1 MEKEKELGNLKEL
14 NKTEYEFLCDELLL
28 NELEQKI
35 LLMRI
40 KNNSIIE
47 MSMENHI
54 STTKVSKIIKK
65 IKNHKVY
72 LLKT

>member
-28 NELEQKI
+28 NELEKKI

-40 KNNSIIE
+40 KNSSIIE

-65 IKNHKVY
+65 IKNKIARMG
-72 LLKT
+72 L

>member
-14 NKTEYEFLCDELLL
+14 NKSEYEFLCDELLL

-35 LLMRI
+35 LLMKI
-40 KNNSIIE
+40 KNKSIIE

-65 IKNHKVY
+65 IKNKIARMG
-72 LLKT
+72 L

>member
-1 MEKEKELGNLKEL
+1 MGKGKELGNLKEL
-14 NKTEYEFLCDELLL
+14 NKSEYEFLCDELLL

-40 KNNSIIE
+40 KNKSIIE

-54 STTKVSKIIKK
+54 STAKVSKIIKK
-65 IKNHKVY
+65 IKNKIARMG
-72 LLKT
+72 L

>member
-1 MEKEKELGNLKEL
+1 MGKGKELGNLKEL
-14 NKTEYEFLCDELLL
+14 NKSEYEFLCDELLL
-28 NELEQKI
+28 DELEQKI

-40 KNNSIIE
+40 KNKSIIE

-65 IKNHKVY
+65 IKNKIARMG
-72 LLKT
+72 L

>member
-1 MEKEKELGNLKEL
+1 MGKEKELGNLKEL
-14 NKTEYEFLCDELLL
+14 NKSEYEFLCDELLL

-40 KNNSIIE
+40 KNKSIIE

-65 IKNHKVY
+65 IKNKIARMG
-72 LLKT
+72 L

>member
-1 MEKEKELGNLKEL
+1 MGKEKELGNLKEL
-14 NKTEYEFLCDELLL
+14 NKSEYEFLCDELLL
-28 NELEQKI
+28 DELEQKI

-40 KNNSIIE
+40 KNKSIVE

-65 IKNHKVY
+65 IKNKIARMG
-72 LLKT
+72 L

>member
-1 MEKEKELGNLKEL
+1 MEKGKELGNLKEL
-14 NKTEYEFLCDELLL
+14 NKSEYEFLCDELLL

-40 KNNSIIE
+40 KNKSIIE

-65 IKNHKVY
+65 IKNKIARMG
-72 LLKT
+72 L

>member
-65 IKNHKVY
+65 IKNKIARMG
-72 LLKT
+72 L

>member
-1 MEKEKELGNLKEL
+1 MGKGKELGNLKEL
-14 NKTEYEFLCDELLL
+14 NKSEYEFLCDELLL

-40 KNNSIIE
+40 KNKSIIE

-65 IKNHKVY
+65 IKNKIARMG
-72 LLKT
+72 L

>member
-1 MEKEKELGNLKEL
+1 MGKEKELGNLKEL
-14 NKTEYEFLCDELLL
+14 NKSEYEFLCDELLL
-28 NELEQKI
+28 DELEQKI

-40 KNNSIIE
+40 KNKSIIE

-65 IKNHKVY
+65 IKNKIARMG
-72 LLKT
+72 L

>member
-14 NKTEYEFLCDELLL
+14 NKSEYEFLCDELLL
-28 NELEQKI
+28 DELEQKI

-40 KNNSIIE
+40 KNKSIIE

-65 IKNHKVY
+65 IKNKIARMG
-72 LLKT
+72 L

>member
-1 MEKEKELGNLKEL
+1 MVKGKELGNLKEL
-14 NKTEYEFLCDELLL
+14 NKSEYEFLCDELLL
-28 NELEQKI
+28 DELEQKI

-65 IKNHKVY
+65 IKNKIARMG
-72 LLKT
+72 

>member
-1 MEKEKELGNLKEL
+1 MEKGKELGNLKEL
-14 NKTEYEFLCDELLL
+14 NKSEYEFLCEELLL

-40 KNNSIIE
+40 KNKSIIE

-65 IKNHKVY
+65 IKNKIARMG
-72 LLKT
+72 L

>member
-1 MEKEKELGNLKEL
+1 MEKGKELENLKEL
-14 NKTEYEFLCDELLL
+14 NKSEYEFLCDELLL

-40 KNNSIIE
+40 KNKSIIE

-65 IKNHKVY
+65 IKNKIARMG
-72 LLKT
+72 L

>member
-1 MEKEKELGNLKEL
+1 MEKGKELGNLKEL
-14 NKTEYEFLCDELLL
+14 NKSEYEFLCDELLL

-40 KNNSIIE
+40 KNKSIIE

-54 STTKVSKIIKK
+54 STTKVSKIIRK
-65 IKNHKVY
+65 IKNKITRMG
-72 LLKT
+72 L

>member
-1 MEKEKELGNLKEL
+1 MEKGKELENLKEL
-14 NKTEYEFLCDELLL
+14 NKSEYEFLCDELLL
-28 NELEQKI
+28 DELEQKI

-40 KNNSIIE
+40 KNKSIIE

-65 IKNHKVY
+65 IKNKIARMG
-72 LLKT
+72 L

>member
-14 NKTEYEFLCDELLL
+14 NKSEYEFLCDELLL

-35 LLMRI
+35 LLIRI
-40 KNNSIIE
+40 KNKSIIE

-65 IKNHKVY
+65 IKNKIARMG
-72 LLKT
+72 L

>member
-14 NKTEYEFLCDELLL
+14 NKSEYEFLCDELLL

-40 KNNSIIE
+40 KNKSIIE

-54 STTKVSKIIKK
+54 STTKVSKIIKR
-65 IKNHKVY
+65 IKNKIARMG
-72 LLKT
+72 L

>member
-1 MEKEKELGNLKEL
+1 MGKEKELGNLKEL
-14 NKTEYEFLCDELLL
+14 NKSEYEFLCDELLL

-40 KNNSIIE
+40 KNKSIIE

-65 IKNHKVY
+65 IKNKITRMG
-72 LLKT
+72 L

>member
-1 MEKEKELGNLKEL
+1 MEKGKELGNLKEL
-14 NKTEYEFLCDELLL
+14 NKSEYEFLCEELLL

-40 KNNSIIE
+40 KNKSIIE

-65 IKNHKVY
+65 IKNKITRMG
-72 LLKT
+72 L

>member
-1 MEKEKELGNLKEL
+1 MGKEKELGNLKEL
-14 NKTEYEFLCDELLL
+14 NKSEYEFLCDELLL

-40 KNNSIIE
+40 KNKSIIE

-54 STTKVSKIIKK
+54 STAKVSKIIKK
-65 IKNHKVY
+65 IKNKIARMG
-72 LLKT
+72 L

>member
-14 NKTEYEFLCDELLL
+14 NKSEYEFLCDELLL

-40 KNNSIIE
+40 KNKSIIE

-65 IKNHKVY
+65 IKNKIARMG
-72 LLKT
+72 L

>member
-1 MEKEKELGNLKEL
+1 MEKGKELGNLKEL
-14 NKTEYEFLCDELLL
+14 NKSEYKFLCDELLL

-40 KNNSIIE
+40 KNKSIIE

-65 IKNHKVY
+65 IKNKITRMG
-72 LLKT
+72 L

>member
-1 MEKEKELGNLKEL
+1 MEKGKELENLKEL
-14 NKTEYEFLCDELLL
+14 NKSEYEFLCDELLL

-40 KNNSIIE
+40 KNKSIIE

-65 IKNHKVY
+65 IKNKI
-72 LLKT
+72 TRMG

>member
-1 MEKEKELGNLKEL
+1 MVKGKELENLKEL
-14 NKTEYEFLCDELLL
+14 NKSEYEFLCDELLL
-28 NELEQKI
+28 DELEQKI

-40 KNNSIIE
+40 KNKSIIE

-65 IKNHKVY
+65 IKNKIARMG
-72 LLKT
+72 L

>member
-14 NKTEYEFLCDELLL
+14 NKSEYEFLCNELLL

-40 KNNSIIE
+40 KNKSIIE

-65 IKNHKVY
+65 IKNKIARMG
-72 LLKT
+72 L

>member
-1 MEKEKELGNLKEL
+1 MEKGKELGNIKEL
-14 NKTEYEFLCDELLL
+14 NKSEYEFLCDELLL

-40 KNNSIIE
+40 KNKSIIE

-65 IKNHKVY
+65 IKNKITRMG
-72 LLKT
+72 L